1 MKSTSPGNPPQKIL
15 IIRLSS
21 IGDIILTTPLIR
33 NMKKKF
39 PESTID
45 FVIKSE
51 FAELLE
57 NHPSINN
64 LYQLEKGI
72 KNKPLKKIKQQ
83 IKNEKYDL
91 IVDLHK
97 NFRSYYLTFRSEA
110 KQIVR
115 YKKFILQRFLLV
127 KFKINLFKKIVPI
140 YERYF
145 LSLNRFNIQNDE
157 LGLEIHFNNQIEQ
170 KIQNYYKDFL
180 NYENDLIIGIAP
192 GASFATKRWTLD
204 GFQEVVY
211 YFIEHHK
218 TKIILFGNKIDREL
232 IHSAQIS
239 NEQKILNSAGKHSIS
254 ETGVLMNHCDVVLT
268 NDSGLLHLATALKK
282 PVVAIFGSTT
292 EELGF
297 FPSITNNIVVQNS
310 DLKCRPCSHVGRNKC
325 PKDHFK
331 CLKEITSKE
340 VIKAIEKL
348 ILNN

>member
-1 MKSTSPGNPPQKIL
+1 MKSTSPVNPPLKIL

-45 FVIKSE
+45 FVIKNE
-51 FAELLE
+51 FVDLLE
-57 NHPSINN
+57 NHPLINK
-64 LYQLEKGI
+64 LYKLEKGI
-72 KNKPLKKIKQQ
+72 NKKPLKKIKRQ

-115 YKKFILQRFLLV
+115 YKKFILQRLLLV

-140 YERYF
+140 NERYF
-145 LSLNRFNIQNDE
+145 LSLNRFNIQNDK

-170 KIQNYYKDFL
+170 KIKNYYKDFL
-180 NYENDLIIGIAP
+180 NNKNDLIIGIAP

-204 GFQEVVY
+204 GFQDVIN

-218 TKIILFGNKIDREL
+218 TKIILFGNKFDREL

-239 NEQKILNSAGKHSIS
+239 NEHNILNSAGKHSIS
-254 ETGVLMNHCDVVLT
+254 ETGVLMDHCDVVLT
-268 NDSGLLHLATALKK
+268 NDSGLLHLTTALKK

-297 FPSITNNIVVQNS
+297 FPSTTNNIVVQNS

-331 CLKEITSKE
+331 CMKEITSKE